1 MDLLHRFRA
10 RSEPSAEPAVADVP
24 QGGSS
29 PPPAARP
36 ADPGSSVENFRPV
49 PVTRTSVAWAG
60 VWAAALVSVAF
71 IVFMLQNTTATQVSF
86 LGLKGTLPLAVA
98 MLIAMLSGILLTL
111 VLGTAR
117 ITQLRRLAGR
127 RRRQN
132 R

>member
-1 MDLLHRFRA
+1 
-10 RSEPSAEPAVADVP
+10 
-24 QGGSS
+24 
-29 PPPAARP
+29 
-36 ADPGSSVENFRPV
+36 
-49 PVTRTSVAWAG
+49 

>member
-1 MDLLHRFRA
+1 MDILHRFHT
-10 RSEPSAEPAVADVP
+10 RSGPSAETAEADVP
-24 QGGSS
+24 QGEIS
-29 PPPAARP
+29 PAPVVRP
-36 ADPGSSVENFRPV
+36 ADPGSSAENARPV

-86 LGLKGTLPLAVA
+86 LGLHGTLPLAVA
-98 MLIAMLSGILLTL
+98 MLIAMISGILLTL

-117 ITQLRRLAGR
+117 MTQLRRLAS
-127 RRRQN
+127 RRQN

>member
-1 MDLLHRFRA
+1 
-10 RSEPSAEPAVADVP
+10 
-24 QGGSS
+24 
-29 PPPAARP
+29 
-36 ADPGSSVENFRPV
+36 V

-71 IVFMLQNTTATQVSF
+71 IVFMLQNTTTTQVSF
-86 LGLKGTLPLAVA
+86 LGLHGTLPLAIA

-132 R
+132 G

>member
-1 MDLLHRFRA
+1 MDILHRFRT
-10 RSEPSAEPAVADVP
+10 RSGPSAETAEADVP
-24 QGGSS
+24 QGESLPAPAERPAGTGSS
-29 PPPAARP
+29 A
-36 ADPGSSVENFRPV
+36 ENSRPV

-60 VWAAALVSVAF
+60 VWVATLVSVAF

-86 LGLKGTLPLAVA
+86 LGLHGTLPLAVA

-117 ITQLRRLAGR
+117 ITQLRRLASR

>member
-1 MDLLHRFRA
+1 M
-10 RSEPSAEPAVADVP
+10 RSSAEN
-24 QGGSS
+24 S
-29 PPPAARP
+29 
-36 ADPGSSVENFRPV
+36 RPV

-71 IVFMLQNTTATQVSF
+71 IVFMLQNTTVTQVSF
-86 LGLKGTLPLAVA
+86 LGLHGTLPLAVA
-98 MLIAMLSGILLTL
+98 MLIAMISGILLTL

-117 ITQLRRLAGR
+117 ITQLRRLASR